1 MCKIVDLAML
11 LLLGAAGVMDWK
23 KQEIPLWILILLSVV
38 AGSSLLC
45 GRNVILWER
54 LAGIGLGAGFFGISK
69 VTKEA
74 IGYGDSWMILLLGI
88 QKGIWQVLQILFV
101 ASLLAAVFALFY
113 LWKRNWNK
121 KATLPFLPFVVIGYV
136 GVIRA

>member
-1 MCKIVDLAML
+1 MCKIVDLVIL
-11 LLLGAAGVMDWK
+11 FLLGAAGFIDWK
-23 KQEIPLWILILLSVV
+23 KKEIPLWILILLSM
-38 AGSSLLC
+38 ATGCSLLC

-74 IGYGDSWMILLLGI
+74 IGYGDSWIILLLGI
-88 QKGIWQVLQILFV
+88 QKGIWQVLQLLFA
-101 ASLLAAVFALFY
+101 ASILAAVFALFY

-121 KATLPFLPFVVIGYV
+121 KATLPFLPFIVIGYI
-136 GVIRA
+136 GVMKT